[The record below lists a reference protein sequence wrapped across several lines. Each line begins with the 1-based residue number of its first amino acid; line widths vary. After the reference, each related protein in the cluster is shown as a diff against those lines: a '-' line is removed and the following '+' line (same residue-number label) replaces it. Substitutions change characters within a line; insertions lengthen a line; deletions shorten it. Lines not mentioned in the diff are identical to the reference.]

1 MTFIALLHMTKTL
14 CFSMIFSLFSHA
26 AKRKMW
32 KLKSFGSLRN
42 VSKTGN
48 INQLRCIFQIL
59 IDPPYMP
66 GCHIRSQA
74 SNLTY

>member
-1 MTFIALLHMTKTL
+1 MTFVALLHMTKTL
-14 CFSMIFSLFSHA
+14 CFSLIFSLFSYA

-48 INQLRCIFQIL
+48 INQL
-59 IDPPYMP
+59 PPHMP
-66 GCHIRSQA
+66 GYHIKSQA